1 MNISRLGFFIFTT
14 LLLCSCVVLRK
25 NYNPAKKY
33 PAETL
38 QKDYSLLRKI
48 LEADHPSLYWYTP
61 KEEMDGY
68 FNKYYAD
75 IIDSM
80 TEQEFA
86 WHILSPLI
94 QKIHCGHTSVS
105 MSKAYTRWVKGKS
118 IPAFPL
124 YMKIWNDTMAV
135 TANLNYKKD
144 SIFKR
149 GILIT
154 SINGIPNHLM
164 IKYFMDFL
172 PEDGY
177 AENVNYIRMSANFP
191 YFHRNILGLSKN
203 YTVTYLDSAGK
214 EQKTIIPLFIP
225 SKDSLSKDSI
235 IRKEKLHA
243 PKEKKILEDRSM
255 IIDSGG
261 SFATMTVNTFTG
273 GRLGGFFRQS
283 FKELKEKKVDNLIL
297 DLRSNGGGRVE
308 MSTLLTKY
316 ISRRRFKVADTLFTP
331 VRGLGPYTKYVRG
344 RFLNN
349 IEMLFVSRKMKDGNY
364 HFRYFENHLFH
375 LKKNRFRGKV
385 YVLINGPT
393 FSASALFCNAL
404 KGQGGIKLV
413 GEETGGGWYGNSGI
427 MIPDITLPH
436 TKLRVRLPIF
446 RLVQYQHPSVK
457 GTGIPPDIYIPTN
470 YDALIK
476 GRDQKMEV
484 VRKLIMDN

>member
-1 MNISRLGFFIFTT
+1 MNISRVGIFIFTAFFF
-14 LLLCSCVVLRK
+14 CSCGILRK

-33 PAETL
+33 PPETL
-38 QKDYSLLRKI
+38 KKDFSLLRKI
-48 LEADHPSLYWYTP
+48 LEEKHPSLYWYTP
-61 KEEMDGY
+61 KEKMDGY

-75 IIDSM
+75 ITDSM
-80 TEQEFA
+80 TEQQFA
-86 WHILSPLI
+86 WHILSPVI

-105 MSKAYTRWVKGKS
+105 MSKAYAKWVKGKS

-135 TANLNYKKD
+135 TANLNYRKD
-144 SIFKR
+144 SVFKR
-149 GILIT
+149 GTLVT

-164 IKYFMDFL
+164 IKYIMDFL

-191 YFHRNILGLSKN
+191 YFHRNIFGLGKT
-203 YTVTYLDSAGK
+203 YTVGYLDSTGK
-214 EQKTIIPLFIP
+214 EQKVVVPLFIP
-225 SKDSLSKDSI
+225 SKDSLQKDSI
-235 IRKEKLHA
+235 IHREKIHA

-255 IIDSGG
+255 FIDS
-261 SFATMTVNTFTG
+261 SARFATMTVNTFAG

-283 FKELKEKKVDNLIL
+283 FKELKRKKIENLIL

-316 ISRRRFKVADTLFTP
+316 ISRKHFKVADTLFTP
-331 VRGLGPYTKYVRG
+331 VRGLGPYTKYIRG
-344 RFLNN
+344 RFFNN

-364 HFRYFENHLFH
+364 HFRHFENHLYH
-375 LKKNRFRGKV
+375 LKKNRYTGNV

-393 FSASALFCNAL
+393 FSASALFCNAV

-413 GEETGGGWYGNSGI
+413 GEETGGGWYGNNGI
-427 MIPDITLPH
+427 MIPDIILPH

-446 RLVQYQHPSVK
+446 RLVQYQHTSVK
-457 GTGIPPDIYIPTN
+457 GTGIPPDISIPTN
-470 YDALIK
+470 YDALLR
-476 GRDQKMEV
+476 GRDQKMEEV
-484 VRKLIMDN
+484 KKMITGN